1 MSSILSSILIFSNVL
16 LATAVF
22 VVLARPHTGAR
33 WVQRIMNPKKA
44 HWDSEFEA
52 DELESHSKMA
62 SRIAWIGLLVLGG
75 WSFAVGSYL
84 AIAKM

>member
-1 MSSILSSILIFSNVL
+1 M
-16 LATAVF
+16 
-22 VVLARPHTGAR
+22 VLARPRTGAR

-44 HWDSEFEA
+44 HWDAELDPE
-52 DELESHSKMA
+52 ELESHSKMA
-62 SRIAWIGLLVLGG
+62 SRIAWMGLLVLGG